1 MSESDPEPTEA
12 ELPKQQPR
20 RELRSVSWE
29 SLNELKGVVAWGG
42 NADDDC
48 KALYDE

>member
-1 MSESDPEPTEA
+1 MSESDPEPTQGD
-12 ELPKQQPR
+12 LPEQRPPH
-20 RELRSVSWE
+20 ELRTVSWE
-29 SLNELKGVVAWGG
+29 SLNELKGIVAWGG